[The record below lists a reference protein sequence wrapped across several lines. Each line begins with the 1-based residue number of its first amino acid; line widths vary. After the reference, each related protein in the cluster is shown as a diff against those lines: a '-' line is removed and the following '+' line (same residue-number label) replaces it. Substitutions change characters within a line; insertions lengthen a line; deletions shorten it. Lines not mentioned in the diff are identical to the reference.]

1 MKTHDKTLLKIIQML
16 QDIVKRYASHM
27 DDIDNIWHQTM
38 KNDKYVL
45 QMENKVW
52 YLEWVNESL
61 KKKIKQLDPD
71 DTLSDWDWKKNT
83 PKVDDKMKADER
95 SFKDSI
101 VVEDGKPEEEYI

>member
-27 DDIDNIWHQTM
+27 DDRDNIWHQTM

-61 KKKIKQLDPD
+61 KKNIKQLDPD
-71 DTLSDWDWKKNT
+71 DTLSDWDWKAGDVT
-83 PKVDDKMKADER
+83 VCPSQSE
-95 SFKDSI
+95 I
-101 VVEDGKPEEEYI
+101 GEEVTLSSL

>member
-1 MKTHDKTLLKIIQML
+1 MKTYDKTLLKIIQML

-27 DDIDNIWHQTM
+27 DDRDNIWHQTM

-61 KKKIKQLDPD
+61 KKKIKQLDPN
-71 DTLSDWDWKKNT
+71 DTLSDWDWKTNT
-83 PKVDDKMKADER
+83 PHVGEKMNADQR
-95 SFKDSI
+95 SFKESM
-101 VVEDGKPEEEYI
+101 KEENQ

>member
-1 MKTHDKTLLKIIQML
+1 MKTYDKTLLKIIQML

-27 DDIDNIWHQTM
+27 DDRDNIWHQTM

-61 KKKIKQLDPD
+61 KKKIKKLDPN
-71 DTLSDWDWKKNT
+71 DTLSDWKTNT
-83 PKVDDKMKADER
+83 PHVGEKMKADQR
-95 SFKDSI
+95 SFKESM
-101 VVEDGKPEEEYI
+101 KEENQ

>member
-1 MKTHDKTLLKIIQML
+1 MKTYDKTLLKIIQML

-27 DDIDNIWHQTM
+27 DDRDNIWHQTM

-61 KKKIKQLDPD
+61 KKKIKPHQAAHLMMALKLFRS
-71 DTLSDWDWKKNT
+71 TRGY
-83 PKVDDKMKADER
+83 KADNYHDL
-95 SFKDSI
+95 SVYNDMAFALHKKDI
-101 VVEDGKPEEEYI
+101 DKKV